1 MERLTERDEY
11 GNADIVGV
19 DSGELQLNLE
29 FEEFNLV
36 TGALNR
42 LAEYEDTGLA
52 PEEIKDIKSC
62 LDIEGDGHSGEDTLN
77 DLLELMKYRKTGLT
91 PQNIICREDDI
102 KLLQQQNK
110 EFREEILKLRNQR
123 QLDITELQD
132 LSFALIDM
140 HDECD
145 FWKHEAIK
153 AKAQLGEIRILAE
166 KNEKQKGE

>member
-1 MERLTERDEY
+1 MERLTKRSKSNAIHSHEPTEI
-11 GNADIVGV
+11 GNDLDRTDLLG
-19 DSGELQLNLE
+19 
-29 FEEFNLV
+29 
-36 TGALNR
+36 
-42 LAEYEDTGLA
+42 EYEA
-52 PEEIKDIKSC
+52 
-62 LDIEGDGHSGEDTLN
+62 
-77 DLLELMKYRKTGLT
+77 TGLT

-153 AKAQLGEIRILAE
+153 SKAQLGEIRILAE
-166 KNEKQKGE
+166 KQ

>member
-1 MERLTERDEY
+1 MQRYTEQAEDGNYKCDKHLVGEAIDRL
-11 GNADIVGV
+11 G
-19 DSGELQLNLE
+19 
-29 FEEFNLV
+29 
-36 TGALNR
+36 
-42 LAEYEDTGLA
+42 EYEDTGLA

-77 DLLELMKYRKTGLT
+77 DLLELMKYRNTGLT

-140 HDECD
+140 HDECVK
-145 FWKHEAIK
+145 WEREAIK
-153 AKAQLGEIRILAE
+153 SKAQLGEIRILV
-166 KNEKQKGE
+166 EKQ